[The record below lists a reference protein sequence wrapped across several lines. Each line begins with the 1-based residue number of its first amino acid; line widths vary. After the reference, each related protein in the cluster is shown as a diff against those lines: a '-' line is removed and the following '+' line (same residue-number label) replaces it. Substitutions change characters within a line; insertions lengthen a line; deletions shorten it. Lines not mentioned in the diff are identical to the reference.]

1 MRSSR
6 CADLHSI
13 CRMSAE
19 LPQGQYGPGIGYREY
34 SLLNNPRFHAAHVQP
49 GGNPKLAPPR
59 LAPAVVQVCEVRAG
73 KMKALLCTIL
83 WSNSFFILHFEA
95 ACLSCTQESL
105 IGWECLQ
112 PGKGRSCRQPGK
124 LVLPGEVSVSI
135 EAGLKEEEL
144 LEALQ
149 PLEDERLLMFTDMR
163 QAFGGF
169 SSPKDAERCALH
181 MMPLH
186 RVSFRTVQC
195 RQPADMCRCL
205 GCSGAYRLCRL
216 RKEKLQCMLCGATSG
231 KAGYAHTGLRS
242 D

>member
-1 MRSSR
+1 M
-6 CADLHSI
+6 HSI

-19 LPQGQYGPGIGYREY
+19 LPQGQYGPKIGYREY

-73 KMKALLCTIL
+73 IMKALLCTIL

-95 ACLSCTQESL
+95 ACLSCLQESL

-135 EAGLKEEEL
+135 EAGLKEKEL

-149 PLEDERLLMFTDMR
+149 PLKEERLLMFTDMR

-169 SSPKDAERCALH
+169 SSPKDAERCAPHLMLLH
-181 MMPLH
+181 TTIFGWWNVLTASTTH
-186 RVSFRTVQC
+186 RGHVLLSMLQWCLQGLQTEEKVNC
-195 RQPADMCRCL
+195 SACCADL
-205 GCSGAYRLCRL
+205 LLARLTMHM
-216 RKEKLQCMLCGATSG
+216 QV
-231 KAGYAHTGLRS
+231 
-242 D
+242 